1 MKYVILAL
9 WVVLS
14 IALVFKGSISQ
25 TELYLGASM
34 MLAAEYVAEEAKSD
48 K

>member
-9 WVVLS
+9 WVVMS
-14 IALVFKGSISQ
+14 LVLMFKGGVST

-34 MLAAEYVAEEAKSD
+34 ILAAEYVAEEAKD

>member
-9 WVVLS
+9 WVVMTLV
-14 IALVFKGSISQ
+14 LVFKGSISP
-25 TELYLGASM
+25 TEVYLGASM
-34 MLAAEYVAEEAKSD
+34 IMAAEYVAEEAKD

>member
-1 MKYVILAL
+1 MRWVILAL
-9 WVVLS
+9 WVILTITKIATGGVGSREIYIAVS
-14 IALVFKGSISQ
+14 I
-25 TELYLGASM
+25 